1 MIGGYTESFHV
12 ITSWAASSFGEDGIA
27 GLSVRVGNNLDNMKR
42 FVGQYHT
49 KVASD
54 IIRDGLGV
62 ELWDSNDNVVAE
74 VFRYDANL
82 TILVNTFNNNIPLS
96 ILESLINFARERLE
110 PFEDGSSLPKTE
122 PVEIQ

>member
-1 MIGGYTESFHV
+1 
-12 ITSWAASSFGEDGIA
+12 
-27 GLSVRVGNNLDNMKR
+27 MKR
-42 FVGQYHT
+42 FLGQYHI

-74 VFRYDANL
+74 VFRCDPNL
-82 TILVNTFNNNIPLS
+82 TILVNTFNNHIPLS
-96 ILESLINFARERLE
+96 ILESLISFARERLE
-110 PFEDGSSLPKTE
+110 AFEDGSCLPKTE